1 MPTRQHYQRIADRFE
16 TAVRESLAT
25 LDRVADISETI
36 AVSQRTLSR
45 AVRIVHGTT
54 PVRFAQ
60 SLRLAEARKA
70 LLSARAASETVT
82 AVAMR
87 FGFHELGRFAADY
100 RAAFGESPSDTMRR
114 GCSAASH
121 CR

>member
-1 MPTRQHYQRIADRFE
+1 VPTRQHYQQIVDHFE
-16 TAVRESLAT
+16 EAVRANLAT

-36 AVSQRTLSR
+36 GVSQRTLAR
-45 AVRIVHGTT
+45 AVRVIHGTT

-70 LLSARAASETVT
+70 LLSAHAASETVT

-100 RAAFGESPSDTMRR
+100 RAAFGESPSETMRR
-114 GCSAASH
+114 SSAAASH